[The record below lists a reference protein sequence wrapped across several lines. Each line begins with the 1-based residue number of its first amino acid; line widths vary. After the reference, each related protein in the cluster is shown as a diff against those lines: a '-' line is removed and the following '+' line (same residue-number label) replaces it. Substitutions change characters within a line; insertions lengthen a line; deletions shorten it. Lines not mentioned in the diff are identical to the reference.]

1 MQCQNNKHSKQNF
14 LGILFTKDDQ
24 VLYHSL
30 RRIFDLAL
38 QGKFC
43 IVLQVTGRWTS
54 NFDGFVI
61 QIK

>member
-14 LGILFTKDDQ
+14 LKILFTKDGQ

-43 IVLQVTGRWTS
+43 IVLQVTGR
-54 NFDGFVI
+54 
-61 QIK
+61 